1 MSLAKLLLIRDVF
14 LVNGISDAW
23 YNNKSFKNW
32 SLTWKKSDFNK
43 HARLN
48 WSFGYKKHFAKDKIS
63 EISISVCHNILS
75 DEGILCFFF

>member
-1 MSLAKLLLIRDVF
+1 MYVFGKIIIDKRCF

-32 SLTWKKSDFNK
+32 SPWKKSDSNK

-48 WSFGYKKHFAKDKIS
+48 WSFGYNKQFAKDKIS
-63 EISISVCHNILS
+63 KISISVCNNILS
-75 DEGILCFFF
+75 DEQY